1 MGLLLLYVALA
12 LGVSFLCSIMEA
24 VLLSVTP
31 SYVAALEREGSAMG
45 ERLHAMK
52 EDIDRPLSAILS
64 LNTIAHTVGAAGAG
78 AQAAVVFGEAYTG
91 VIAAVLTLL
100 ILVLSEII
108 PKTLGAVY
116 WRTIAPTVVR
126 LLVPTIILMWPLVK
140 LSQGL
145 TYLLSQDEDEA
156 AFSREEFTAMAEL
169 GEEEG
174 VFEEKE
180 SRILRNLFRF
190 NSLRVK
196 DVMTPR
202 TVVFDLPEAQ
212 TIGDVVEEHDEFR
225 FSRIPVYDENPDD
238 VTGYVLK
245 DEMLLRAAQEEHDV
259 LLEDIAREILV
270 VRETLPL
277 PDLLERL
284 LDRLEHI
291 ALVVDEYGG
300 VAGVVSMEDV
310 VETLLGLEIVDEADS
325 VEDMQALAR
334 QQWFKRARELG
345 MVSEEAYEKVSAR
358 AKEEAAD
365 GSPIPDLPSK
375 EELAEGEAVAPPPPD
390 SPPESAPKQED

>member
-1 MGLLLLYVALA
+1 MGLLVLYVALA
-12 LGVSFLCSIMEA
+12 IGVSFLCSMMEA

-31 SYVAALEREGSAMG
+31 SYVAALEREGSAVG
-45 ERLHAMK
+45 ERLHQFK
-52 EDIDRPLSAILS
+52 ENVDRPLAAILS
-64 LNTIAHTVGAAGAG
+64 LNTIAHTVGAAGVG
-78 AQAAVVFGEAYTG
+78 AQAAIVFGEAYTG
-91 VIAAVLTLL
+91 IVAAVLTLL

-116 WRTIAPTVVR
+116 WRTLTPAVVHM
-126 LLVPTIILMWPLVK
+126 LTATIIVMWPLVK
-140 LSQGL
+140 LSQGI
-145 TYLLSQDEDEA
+145 TRLLSQEEDEA

-202 TVVFDLPEAQ
+202 TVIFNLPQDL
-212 TIGDVVEEHDEFR
+212 TIGEVVDEHDEFR
-225 FSRIPVYDENPDD
+225 FSRIPVYEDDPDD
-238 VTGYVLK
+238 ITGYVLK
-245 DEMLLRAAQEEHDV
+245 DEMLLRAAQEEFDV
-259 LLEDIAREILV
+259 ALEEISRDILV
-270 VRETLPL
+270 VHETLPL

-300 VAGVVSMEDV
+300 VAGVVTMEDV

-334 QQWFKRARELG
+334 KQWFQRARELG
-345 MVSEEAYEKVSAR
+345 MVSKEALETPSA
-358 AKEEAAD
+358 AEAD
-365 GSPIPDLPSK
+365 
-375 EELAEGEAVAPPPPD
+375 ELDESVLQHEDRDEASTVAAEMSEMSRQSSSD
-390 SPPESAPKQED
+390 NS

>member
-12 LGVSFLCSIMEA
+12 IGVSFLCSLMEA

-31 SYVAALEREGSAMG
+31 SYVAALEREGSAVG
-45 ERLHAMK
+45 KRIHQFK
-52 EDIDRPLSAILS
+52 ENVDRPLAAILS
-64 LNTIAHTVGAAGAG
+64 LNTIAHTVGAAGVG
-78 AQAAVVFGEAYTG
+78 AQAAIVFGEAYTG
-91 VIAAVLTLL
+91 IVAGVLTLL

-116 WRTIAPTVVR
+116 WRTLTPAIVHMLTA
-126 LLVPTIILMWPLVK
+126 TIILMWPLVK
-140 LSQGL
+140 LSQGI
-145 TYLLSQDEDEA
+145 TRLLSQDEDEA

-202 TVVFDLPEAQ
+202 TVIFQMPKHK

-225 FSRIPVYDENPDD
+225 FSRIPVYEDDPDD
-238 VTGYVLK
+238 ITGYVLK
-245 DEMLLRAAQEEHDV
+245 DEMLLRAAQEEFDV
-259 LLEDIAREILV
+259 SLSEISRDILV
-270 VRETLPL
+270 VHETLPL

-300 VAGVVSMEDV
+300 VAGVVTMEDV

-334 QQWFKRARELG
+334 KQWFKRARELG
-345 MVSEEAYEKVSAR
+345 MVSDEALEAPTDAESEASDETILQRDAALDDSKV
-358 AKEEAAD
+358 AAEMPRRSSSE
-365 GSPIPDLPSK
+365 SPAD
-375 EELAEGEAVAPPPPD
+375 E
-390 SPPESAPKQED
+390 

>member
-1 MGLLLLYVALA
+1 MGLLVLYVALA
-12 LGVSFLCSIMEA
+12 IGVSFLCSMMEA

-31 SYVAALEREGSAMG
+31 SYVAALERKGSAVG
-45 ERLHAMK
+45 ERIHEFK
-52 EDIDRPLSAILS
+52 ENVDRPLAAILS
-64 LNTIAHTVGAAGAG
+64 LNTIAHTVGAAGVG
-78 AQAAVVFGEAYTG
+78 AQAAIVFGEAYTG
-91 VIAAVLTLL
+91 IVAAILTLL

-116 WRTIAPTVVR
+116 WRTLTPSVVR
-126 LLVPTIILMWPLVK
+126 MLTATIIAMWPLVK
-140 LSQGL
+140 LSQGI
-145 TYLLSQDEDEA
+145 THLLSQEEEET

-202 TVVFDLPEAQ
+202 TVIFDLPENT
-212 TIGDVVEEHDEFR
+212 TIGEVVEEHDEFR
-225 FSRIPVYDENPDD
+225 FSRIPVYDDDPDD
-238 VTGYVLK
+238 ITGYVLK
-245 DEMLLRAAQEEHDV
+245 DEMLLRAAQEEFDV
-259 LLEDIAREILV
+259 TLEEMARNILV
-270 VRETLPL
+270 VHETLPL

-300 VAGVVSMEDV
+300 VA
-310 VETLLGLEIVDEADS
+310 
-325 VEDMQALAR
+325 
-334 QQWFKRARELG
+334 
-345 MVSEEAYEKVSAR
+345 
-358 AKEEAAD
+358 
-365 GSPIPDLPSK
+365 
-375 EELAEGEAVAPPPPD
+375 
-390 SPPESAPKQED
+390 

>member
-1 MGLLLLYVALA
+1 MGLLIAYVALA
-12 LGVSFLCSIMEA
+12 LGVSFMCSVMEA

-31 SYVAALEREGSAMG
+31 SYVAALEREGDPVG
-45 ERLHAMK
+45 ERLHRMK
-52 EDIDRPLSAILS
+52 ENIDRPLSAILS

-78 AQAAVVFGEAYTG
+78 AQAAIVFASVPVG
-91 VIAAVLTLL
+91 VISAVLTLL
-100 ILVLSEII
+100 ILIFSEII

-116 WRTIAPTVVR
+116 WRTIAPVVVR
-126 LLVPTIILMWPLVK
+126 LLVPTIWSMWPLVK

-202 TVVFDLPEAQ
+202 TVVFDLPESK
-212 TIGDVVEEHDEFR
+212 TIGEVVDEHEEFR
-225 FSRIPVYDENPDD
+225 FSRIPVYDDTPDD

-245 DEMLLRAAQEEHDV
+245 DEMLLHAAQEEHDV
-259 LLEDIAREILV
+259 SLEEIAREILV

-300 VAGVVSMEDV
+300 VAGVVTMEDV

-334 QQWFKRARELG
+334 KQWFKRARELG
-345 MVSEEAYEKVSAR
+345 VVSEEALDAVSS
-358 AKEEAAD
+358 AD
-365 GSPIPDLPSK
+365 EHDEDFSVPPSKLPSEEVEAPVSSASTDSQSGSSPK
-375 EELAEGEAVAPPPPD
+375 ED
-390 SPPESAPKQED
+390 

>member
-12 LGVSFLCSIMEA
+12 LGVSFLCSIMES

-31 SYVAALEREGSAMG
+31 SYVAALEREGDTVG
-45 ERLHAMK
+45 ERLHEMK
-52 EDIDRPLSAILS
+52 DNIDRPLSAILS

-91 VIAAVLTLL
+91 VIAAILTLL

-116 WRTIAPTVVR
+116 WRTLAPATVS
-126 LLVPTIILMWPLVK
+126 LLVPTTILMWPLVK
-140 LSQGL
+140 LSQGI
-145 TYLLSQDEDEA
+145 TYLLSEDDDQA
-156 AFSREEFTAMAEL
+156 TFSREEFTAMAEL

-202 TVVFDLPEAQ
+202 TVVFDLPERK
-212 TIGDVVEEHDEFR
+212 TVGEVVSNHDEFR
-225 FSRIPVYDENPDD
+225 FSRIPVYDDD
-238 VTGYVLK
+238 RDDITGYVLK
-245 DEMLLRAAQEEHDV
+245 DEILLRAAQEELDV
-259 LLEDIAREILV
+259 PLQDLAREMLV
-270 VRETLPL
+270 VHEMLPL

-291 ALVVDEYGG
+291 ALVVDEYGA
-300 VAGVVSMEDV
+300 VAGIVTMEDV

-334 QQWFKRARELG
+334 KQWFKRAKELG
-345 MVSEEAYEKVSAR
+345 MVPDDLSIDASEAEVKKAIVQEDSATL
-358 AKEEAAD
+358 
-365 GSPIPDLPSK
+365 PDALM
-375 EELAEGEAVAPPPPD
+375 
-390 SPPESAPKQED
+390 PESETESESVEPESVERRPDE

>member
-31 SYVAALEREGSAMG
+31 SYVAALEREGDTVG
-45 ERLHAMK
+45 QRLHEMK

-91 VIAAVLTLL
+91 VIAGVLTLL

-116 WRTIAPTVVR
+116 WRTLAPAMVR
-126 LLVPTIILMWPLVK
+126 ILVPTIVLLWPFVK

-145 TYLLSQDEDEA
+145 TYLLSSKEEETS
-156 AFSREEFTAMAEL
+156 FSREEFTAMAEL

-202 TVVFDLPEAQ
+202 TVIFDLPDGK
-212 TIGDVVEEHDEFR
+212 TIGEVVDEHDEFR
-225 FSRIPVYDENPDD
+225 FSRIPVYDDDPDD

-245 DEMLLRAAQEEHDV
+245 DEILLRAAQEEHDV
-259 LLEDIAREILV
+259 PLEELSREIQV
-270 VRETLPL
+270 VRENLPL

-300 VAGVVSMEDV
+300 VAGVVTMEDV

-334 QQWFKRARELG
+334 KQWFKRARELG
-345 MVSEEAYEKVSAR
+345 MLSEEAYDAISSVSSTDGPVPKEALPTDDGDAPDEEVSVSAPASHKSR
-358 AKEEAAD
+358 PEASD
-365 GSPIPDLPSK
+365 
-375 EELAEGEAVAPPPPD
+375 E
-390 SPPESAPKQED
+390 

>member
-31 SYVAALEREGSAMG
+31 SYVAALEREGDPMG
-45 ERLHAMK
+45 ERLHQMK

-78 AQAAVVFGEAYTG
+78 AQATVVFGEAYTG
-91 VIAAVLTLL
+91 IIAAILTLL
-100 ILVLSEII
+100 ILVVSEII

-126 LLVPTIILMWPLVK
+126 LLVPTIIAMWPLVK

-202 TVVFDLPEAQ
+202 TVVFDLPEDQ
-212 TIGDVVEEHDEFR
+212 TIGEVVDEHDEFR
-225 FSRIPVYDENPDD
+225 FSRIPVYDDNPDD

-259 LLEDIAREILV
+259 MLEDIAREILV

-358 AKEEAAD
+358 AQEETAD
-365 GSPIPDLPSK
+365 GWTVQVIFDM
-375 EELAEGEAVAPPPPD
+375 
-390 SPPESAPKQED
+390 